1 MMLLS
6 FSSSCNGVSVVL
18 WVCRKSI
25 GPVVTTASSS
35 NQLGEAVGLMLL
47 LVERYLVTDPIIPS
61 LSLYLYLITYISV
74 LLFL

>member
-6 FSSSCNGVSVVL
+6 FSSSCNGVSVDL

-47 LVERYLVTDPIIPS
+47 LVERYLVTDPIIPF
-61 LSLYLYLITYISV
+61 LSLYFYSCLA
-74 LLFL
+74 FL